1 MPVKEC
7 LTTESVDPKVLEVS
21 GRTDLVVITMGLC
34 WNVRQDTCTP
44 SMYLTRYEKKRGKPL
59 GVPLIE
65 DWTLEIS
72 HNTRLVLSR
81 LVPQL
86 FDPLGGH
93 MGPIKA
99 QGKML
104 LSRGCQI
111 AGAHQMKVPF
121 IELDQTFG
129 QQAFD
134 WIQELRRIGKL

>member
-1 MPVKEC
+1 
-7 LTTESVDPKVLEVS
+7 
-21 GRTDLVVITMGLC
+21 
-34 WNVRQDTCTP
+34 
-44 SMYLTRYEKKRGKPL
+44 MYLTRHKKKRGKPL
-59 GVPLIE
+59 GLPLTE
-65 DWTLEIS
+65 VWTIEIS
-72 HNTRLVLSR
+72 HVTRLVISR

-93 MGPIKA
+93 IGPIKA

-129 QQAFD
+129 QQVFD
-134 WIQELRRIGKL
+134 WIQELRKIGELKP